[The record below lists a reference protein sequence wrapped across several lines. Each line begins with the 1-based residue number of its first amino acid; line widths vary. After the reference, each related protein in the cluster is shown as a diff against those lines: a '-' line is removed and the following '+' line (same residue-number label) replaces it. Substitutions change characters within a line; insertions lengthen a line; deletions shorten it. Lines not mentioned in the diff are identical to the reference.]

1 MNIDCYNG
9 IDDYTVAGHDGY
21 WKVSEVVRENSK
33 WWNKPDTTFY
43 LYNESGEKLMTTTPP
58 IPVHK
63 YRTKEYI
70 ATMKDHIAK
79 CCGNVWDDV
88 LEDELVISGDRQTGK
103 TTAVK
108 EVIKDLEERGIVVYV
123 DSFRRMFGES
133 DYQFNKGYF
142 LPAFIDN
149 LRGYSLT
156 GKTLVVITD
165 EHSDN
170 WHGEN
175 GIRNILIH
183 TRPSKIIPIKIWTPP
198 HRPYQI
204 FRA

>member
-1 MNIDCYNG
+1 MNIDCYSG
-9 IDDYTVAGHDGY
+9 IDKYTVAGHDGV
-21 WKVSEVVRENSK
+21 WTLSEIRQYDK
-33 WWNKPDTTFY
+33 LPDEY
-43 LYNESGEKLMTTTPP
+43 LLYNKSGERLSTYTEPTRLTEY
-58 IPVHK
+58 H
-63 YRTKEYI
+63 TKEYVDM
-70 ATMKDHIAK
+70 MKKHIAK
-79 CCGNVWDDV
+79 CYGNVWGDV
-88 LEDELVISGDRQTGK
+88 LEDELVIIGARRTGK

-133 DYQFNKGYF
+133 DYQFSKDYF
-142 LPAFIDN
+142 LPTFIDN
-149 LRGYSLT
+149 LRGYSLS

-198 HRPYQI
+198 HRPHQI